1 MITKGTKFCV
11 VGTTGKTEGSFKVM
25 AEDFSKLMTR
35 NKLQLQENTKKDTY
49 PGIFTK
55 ANHIQTAENQ
65 RHRKILKDDRGR
77 KHFTY
82 RGIRTRIYLTDLF
95 TKHASK
101 KEWSGMFNVLKEK
114 KKKKTSSLETVSSE
128 VILKKLRRNTFS
140 NKQKMRNV
148 LAVGL
153 PC

>member
-1 MITKGTKFCV
+1 
-11 VGTTGKTEGSFKVM
+11 
-25 AEDFSKLMTR
+25 
-35 NKLQLQENTKKDTY
+35 
-49 PGIFTK
+49 
-55 ANHIQTAENQ
+55 
-65 RHRKILKDDRGR
+65 
-77 KHFTY
+77 
-82 RGIRTRIYLTDLF
+82 
-95 TKHASK
+95 
-101 KEWSGMFNVLKEK
+101 MFNVLKEK